1 MLFTGFHQ
9 HTIDTKGRLSIPAEY
24 RQALMRG
31 SKQPPYLALDDVCLR
46 LYRHRDFEKYAERI
60 MARAQVDPN
69 RKNFSRRLFMNS
81 NPAPIDNQGR
91 ILVPQFLRQRAHL
104 QRDVVLGG
112 VGMTIE
118 IWDAQ
123 RLEAIMNE
131 TQEKLPTIASELA
144 EKLSI

>member
-1 MLFTGFHQ
+1 
-9 HTIDTKGRLSIPAEY
+9 
-24 RQALMRG
+24 
-31 SKQPPYLALDDVCLR
+31 
-46 LYRHRDFEKYAERI
+46 
-60 MARAQVDPN
+60 
-69 RKNFSRRLFMNS
+69 MNS

-91 ILVPQFLRQRAHL
+91 ILVPQFLRQSAHL

-123 RLEAIMNE
+123 RLEAIMSQ
-131 TQEKLPTIASELA
+131 TQENLPTIASELA